1 MILLTIII
9 SIILF
14 IVFIS
19 YKSSQPRDIR
29 IIRAKSGKYRIQ
41 VRNNLFP
48 AIWTDASR
56 DSDDNGDQILYYG
69 EGPIKDDTLE
79 ACRFRVQK
87 YLDRV
92 DLQKKNAEI
101 DEVVQSYPV
110 HQKAKIEKFDLSS
123 LADNEEE
130 RELLTR
136 IQNRM

>member
-1 MILLTIII
+1 MALLTIII

-19 YKSSQPRDIR
+19 YKSSQPRNIR
-29 IIRAKSGKYRIQ
+29 IIRTKSGKYRIQ
-41 VRNNLFP
+41 VRNNLIP
-48 AIWTDASR
+48 ARWIDASR
-56 DSDDNGDQILYYG
+56 DSDVNGDQILYYG
-69 EGPIKDDTLE
+69 EWPIEDDTLE
-79 ACRFRVQK
+79 ACRLRVQK
-87 YLDRV
+87 HLDRL

-101 DEVVQSYPV
+101 DEVVQSYPAC
-110 HQKAKIEKFDLSS
+110 QKSKIEKFDLSS